1 MTATNSEPR
10 SWTINGDF
18 LGLEQTGVARYGLEV
33 TRALDALVT
42 ERHPLTRDLRLD
54 LVTARKPPAGLLQSI
69 PFHVV
74 PEYSKPRLPQV
85 WVQLQ
90 LPRHVRGGLL
100 SFCNL
105 APIQIR
111 RHIVCIHDLHT
122 VTMPESYPLLFRLAH
137 RAILPILGRRA
148 RIITTVSNFVRDQLA
163 ENGVAPAEKVVVTYN
178 GSDHAERWSPTGS
191 ATRTGPRPYVVCL
204 GRKQK
209 YKNGELIWRIA
220 DQLDEIGI
228 DIYMAGS
235 VDQATLETFGPKVPR
250 NVRLLGRIS
259 DDDLA
264 KVLSEAQCFLF
275 PSRIEGFGLP
285 AVEAMARGCPV
296 VASTSPSLPE
306 VCGGAALFAGPDDPD
321 AWMAAIRRLVC
332 EPRLR
337 ESMTAA
343 GYARA
348 RIYSWRRI
356 AETYLELMT
365 RVDGSEADEPRSAPG
380 RLSQCKPR

>member
-1 MTATNSEPR
+1 MNAIDTGPR
-10 SWTINGDF
+10 IWSINGDF

-33 TRALDALVT
+33 TRALDTLVT
-42 ERHPLTRDLRLD
+42 ERHPLTRDLRLS
-54 LVTARKPPAGLLQSI
+54 LVAARDPPAGLLQGI
-69 PFHVV
+69 PFRVV

-90 LPRHVRGGLL
+90 LPRHVSGGLL

-105 APIQIR
+105 APIGIR

-122 VTMPESYPLLFRLAH
+122 LTMPESYPLLFRLAH

-148 RIITTVSNFVRDQLA
+148 RIVTTVSNFVRDQLA
-163 ENGVAPAEKVVVTYN
+163 ENGVVPAEKVVVTYN
-178 GSDHAERWSPTGS
+178 GSEHASRWSPSRST
-191 ATRTGPRPYVVCL
+191 ARIGPRPYVFCL
-204 GRKQK
+204 GRRQK

-235 VDQATLETFGPKVPR
+235 VDQATLESFGPKVPP

-321 AWMAAIRRLVC
+321 AWVAAIRRLVC

-337 ESMTAA
+337 ESMSAA
-343 GYARA
+343 GHARA

-365 RVDGSEADEPRSAPG
+365 RVDGASH
-380 RLSQCKPR
+380 Q